1 MGDRAALSRADR
13 LSRASFALPQRI
25 GITIP
30 HNLSS
35 SSNAATGQWSDDTFL
50 DTLRRSGD
58 PAADAAV
65 AALIADGGL
74 AAAGAAFKLL
84 RANDTP
90 LPPDAPQPLKDFMA
104 SSAGLPPHLDLARLS
119 NGGRA
124 FLRNALP
131 SVVVLL
137 ASSLPR
143 GYGAPCLCEILGI
156 SRDLERHPFGR
167 LMGVVQLLINI
178 TETGAFQPN
187 GRAIVTAQKLRL
199 LHAGIR
205 AIAERYRP
213 KYTERFGVPVNHE
226 DMLATIMGFSWLLID
241 GVRRLDLP
249 LGDQEAE
256 DLYYLWRVF
265 ALLMGIHP
273 PGKPHDDSLIPATIA
288 EAGTFYASY
297 VRRND
302 TTAERNPY
310 GVVLTQANLTMMTAM
325 IWWPLRVIGVG
336 WAPRIAMTEL
346 LAPEELARVGVSPLV
361 GHTLIKA
368 VLATILRFG
377 RDVGVH
383 TSFAA
388 RLSRLLLQGM
398 VDLDRR
404 GEVPFSIP
412 MSQEDLRSA
421 AFE

>member
-1 MGDRAALSRADR
+1 M
-13 LSRASFALPQRI
+13 ASSI
-25 GITIP
+25 
-30 HNLSS
+30 
-35 SSNAATGQWSDDTFL
+35 AATGQWSDDTFL
-50 DTLRRSGD
+50 DTLRRAGD

-104 SSAGLPPHLDLARLS
+104 SSAGLPRGVEPARLA

-143 GYGAPCLCEILGI
+143 GYAAPCLCEILSI
-156 SRDLERHPFGR
+156 SADLERHPFGR

-178 TETGAFQPN
+178 SEADAFQPR

-205 AIAERYRP
+205 AIAGRYRP
-213 KYTERFGVPVNHE
+213 HYQERFGVPVNHE

-249 LGDQEAE
+249 LGHEEAA
-256 DLYYLWRVF
+256 DLYYLWRIF

-273 PGKPHDDSLIPATIA
+273 PGRPHDDSLIPPTIA
-288 EAGTFYASY
+288 DAAAFYEAY

-310 GVVLTQANLTMMTAM
+310 GVVLAGENLRMMTSM
-325 IWWPLRVIGVG
+325 IWWPLRLVGLG

-346 LAPEELARVGVSPLV
+346 LTPEELARVGVSPLI
-361 GHTLIKA
+361 GHGAIKA
-368 VLATILRFG
+368 GLALILRLG

-398 VDLDRR
+398 VDVDRR

>member
-1 MGDRAALSRADR
+1 MPDSR
-13 LSRASFALPQRI
+13 
-25 GITIP
+25 
-30 HNLSS
+30 
-35 SSNAATGQWSDDTFL
+35 WSDDVFL
-50 DTLRRSGD
+50 DALRSSGD
-58 PAADAAV
+58 PEADAAV
-65 AALIADGGL
+65 ATLIADGGL
-74 AAAGAAFKLL
+74 GAAGAIFKLL
-84 RANDTP
+84 KANDTP
-90 LPPDAPQPLKDFMA
+90 LPPDAPQALKDFMA
-104 SSAGLPPHLDLARLS
+104 ATATLPPGLDQARLA
-119 NGGRA
+119 NGGQA
-124 FLRNALP
+124 FMRNALP

-143 GYGAPCLCEILGI
+143 GYAAPCLCEILGI
-156 SRDLERHPFGR
+156 SGDLQHHPYGR

-178 TETGAFQPN
+178 SDANAFQPH
-187 GRAIVTAQKLRL
+187 GRAIVTAKKLRL

-205 AIAERYRP
+205 AIAAKYRP
-213 KYTERFGVPVNHE
+213 NYAGRFGVAVNHE
-226 DMLATIMGFSWLLID
+226 DMLATIMGFSWLLIE

-249 LGDQEAE
+249 LGEQEAE
-256 DLYYLWRVF
+256 DLYYMWRVF

-273 PGKPHDDSLIPATIA
+273 PGKPHDDSLIPSTIA
-288 EAGTFYASY
+288 DAGTFYESY

-310 GVVLTQANLTMMTAM
+310 GVVLTQANLAMMTAM
-325 IWWPLRVIGVG
+325 VWWPLRIIGVG

-346 LAPEELARVGVSPLV
+346 LTPEELARVGLSPLV
-361 GHTLIKA
+361 GHSLIKA
-368 VLATILRFG
+368 VLATILRLG
-377 RDVGVH
+377 RDVGIH

-412 MSQEDLRSA
+412 LSQEDLRSA

>member
-1 MGDRAALSRADR
+1 LHSAD
-13 LSRASFALPQRI
+13 
-25 GITIP
+25 
-30 HNLSS
+30 
-35 SSNAATGQWSDDTFL
+35 ATGRWSDDAFL

-65 AALIADGGL
+65 AALMADGGL
-74 AAAGAAFKLL
+74 AAVGGAFRLL

-90 LPPDAPQPLKDFMA
+90 LPPDAPAPLKDFMA
-104 SSAGLPPHLDLARLS
+104 SSAGLPPDLDVSRLPK
-119 NGGRA
+119 GGRV

-143 GYGAPCLCEILGI
+143 GYAAPCLGEILGI

-178 TETGAFQPN
+178 SDADAFQPD

-199 LHAGIR
+199 LHAGVR
-205 AIAERYRP
+205 AVSARYRP
-213 KYTERFGVPVNHE
+213 DYPARFGVPVNHE

-249 LGDQEAE
+249 LGHDEAE

-273 PGKPHDDSLIPATIA
+273 PGRPHDDSLIPPTIA
-288 EAGTFYASY
+288 DAAAFYAAY

-302 TTAERNPY
+302 TPADRNPY
-310 GVVLTQANLTMMTAM
+310 GVVLTRDNLTMMTAM
-325 IWWPLRVIGVG
+325 IWWPLRLIGLG

-346 LAPEELARVGVSPLV
+346 LTPEELARVGVAPLI
-361 GHTLIKA
+361 GHRVIKTGLGL
-368 VLATILRFG
+368 VLRLG

-388 RLSRLLLQGM
+388 RLSRLVLQGM

-412 MSQEDLRSA
+412 MSQDDLRSA

>member
-1 MGDRAALSRADR
+1 MHSAD
-13 LSRASFALPQRI
+13 
-25 GITIP
+25 G
-30 HNLSS
+30 
-35 SSNAATGQWSDDTFL
+35 TGRWSDDAFL

-65 AALIADGGL
+65 AALMADGGL
-74 AAAGAAFKLL
+74 AAVGSAFRLL

-90 LPPDAPQPLKDFMA
+90 LPPDAPAPLKDFMT
-104 SSAGLPPHLDLARLS
+104 SSAGLPPGLDLSRLPK
-119 NGGRA
+119 GGRA

-143 GYGAPCLCEILGI
+143 GYAAPCLGEILGI

-178 TETGAFQPN
+178 SDADAFRPD

-199 LHAGIR
+199 LHAGVR
-205 AIAERYRP
+205 AVSARYRP
-213 KYTERFGVPVNHE
+213 DYPERFGVPVNHE

-249 LGDQEAE
+249 LGHDEAE

-273 PGKPHDDSLIPATIA
+273 PGRPHDDSLIPPTIPDA
-288 EAGTFYASY
+288 AAFYQAY

-302 TTAERNPY
+302 TPAERNPY
-310 GVVLTQANLTMMTAM
+310 GVVLTRDNLTMMTAM
-325 IWWPLRVIGVG
+325 IWWPLRLIGLG

-346 LAPEELARVGVSPLV
+346 LTPEELARVGVTPLI
-361 GHTLIKA
+361 GHRVIKTGLA
-368 VLATILRFG
+368 LVLRLG

-388 RLSRLLLQGM
+388 RLSRLVLQGM

-412 MSQEDLRSA
+412 MSQDDLRSA

>member
-1 MGDRAALSRADR
+1 MRVP
-13 LSRASFALPQRI
+13 F
-25 GITIP
+25 GITIARS
-30 HNLSS
+30 LSLPD
-35 SSNAATGQWSDDTFL
+35 AAAGQWSDDAFL
-50 DTLRRSGD
+50 DALRRSGD

-65 AALIADGGL
+65 AALMADGGL
-74 AAAGAAFKLL
+74 PSVGAAFKLL

-104 SSAGLPPHLDLARLS
+104 SSAGLPPDLDLPRLAR
-119 NGGRA
+119 GGRA

-143 GYGAPCLCEILGI
+143 GYAAPCLGEILGI

-178 TETGAFQPN
+178 SDADAFQPD

-199 LHAGIR
+199 LHAGVR
-205 AIAERYRP
+205 AVSARHRP
-213 KYTERFGVPVNHE
+213 DYPARFGAPVNHE

-249 LGDQEAE
+249 LGHDEAE

-273 PGKPHDDSLIPATIA
+273 PGRPHDDSLIPPTIA
-288 EAGTFYASY
+288 DAAVFYQAY

-302 TTAERNPY
+302 TPAERNPY
-310 GVVLTQANLTMMTAM
+310 GVVLTRDNLAMMTSM
-325 IWWPLRVIGVG
+325 IWWPLRVIGLG

-346 LAPEELARVGVSPLV
+346 LTPEELARVGVTPLI
-361 GHTLIKA
+361 GHRVIRTGLGL
-368 VLATILRFG
+368 VLRLG

-388 RLSRLLLQGM
+388 RLSRLVLQGM

-404 GEVPFSIP
+404 GEVAFSIP
-412 MSQEDLRSA
+412 MSQDDLRSA

>member
-1 MGDRAALSRADR
+1 M
-13 LSRASFALPQRI
+13 
-25 GITIP
+25 
-30 HNLSS
+30 SS
-35 SSNAATGQWSDDTFL
+35 STDAATGPWSDDTFL

-58 PAADAAV
+58 PAADAAI

-74 AAAGAAFKLL
+74 AAAGAAFKFL

-90 LPPDAPQPLKDFMA
+90 LPPEAPPALKDFMTA
-104 SSAGLPPHLDLARLS
+104 SAGLPPGLDLGRLA
-119 NGGRA
+119 NGGQA

-143 GYGAPCLCEILGI
+143 GYGAPCICEILSLSG
-156 SRDLERHPFGR
+156 DLERHPFGR
-167 LMGVVQLLINI
+167 LMGVVQLLIDI
-178 TETGAFQPN
+178 SDADAFRPR
-187 GRAIVTAQKLRL
+187 GRALVTAQKLRL
-199 LHAGIR
+199 LHAGVR
-205 AIAERYRP
+205 AIAGRYRP
-213 KYTERFGVPVNHE
+213 QYTGRFGVPVNHE

-249 LGDQEAE
+249 LPAQDAE
-256 DLYYLWRVF
+256 DLYYLWQVF
-265 ALLMGIHP
+265 ALLMGITP
-273 PGKPHDDSLIPATIA
+273 PGRPHDFSLIPPTLADA
-288 EAGTFYASY
+288 ATFYDAY

-302 TTAERNPY
+302 TTADRNPY
-310 GVVLTQANLTMMTAM
+310 GVVLTNGNLQMMTAM
-325 IWWPLRVIGVG
+325 IWRPLRLLGLG

-346 LAPEELARVGVSPLV
+346 LTQEELARVGMTRLI
-361 GHTLIKA
+361 GHDAVKA
-368 VLATILRFG
+368 VLALILRLG

-404 GEVPFSIP
+404 GEVSFSIP
-412 MSQEDLRSA
+412 MSQTDLRSA